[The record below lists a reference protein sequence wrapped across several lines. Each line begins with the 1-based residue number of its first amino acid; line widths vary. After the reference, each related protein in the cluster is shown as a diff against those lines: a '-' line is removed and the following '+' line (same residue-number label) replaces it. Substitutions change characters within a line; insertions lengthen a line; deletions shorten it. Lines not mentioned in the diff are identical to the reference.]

1 MSPHRERLVRG
12 RVVSEHLIHLFD
24 EPRSLVD
31 TVSTYLFDAWQRG
44 DAMLVAIRPGNWAL
58 TSTELEARGCPV
70 AEIIASGR
78 LVVLDA
84 ATTLATFLINGT
96 PDRER
101 FVEHVGA
108 VVRRLCGDESPCGL
122 SVYGEMVDL
131 LASQENFIAA
141 ERLEALWNDLA
152 THYSFRL
159 LCGYSSPHFGDE
171 RTTRHLDRLCGEH
184 TDSGAVSTDLLAS
197 WLLAERRSKF
207 HLPNR

>member
-1 MSPHRERLVRG
+1 M
-12 RVVSEHLIHLFD
+12 VSEHLIHLFD

-31 TVSTYLFDAWQRG
+31 TVSTYLFDAWQRS

-58 TSTELEARGCPV
+58 TSAELEARGCPV
-70 AEIIASGR
+70 PELIAGGR

-101 FVEHVGA
+101 FIAHVGT
-108 VVRRLCGDESPCGL
+108 VVRRLCGDESEMPCGL

-141 ERLEALWNDLA
+141 ERLEALWNELA

-171 RTTRHLDRLCGEH
+171 RTASHLDRLCGEH
-184 TDSGAVSTDLLAS
+184 TDSDAVSTDLLAS

-207 HLPNR
+207 HSPNR